1 MTHVFSLDEL
11 VDLYHDLTSIDYE
24 VATYEGGPGE
34 TIVRNNDIRYF
45 AVDNR
50 LYPVG
55 GYQYAESGMH
65 YGNPTGI
72 FYAPTTLSGLDP
84 DNYITSEYITSE
96 GPMSALE
103 FEERYLA
110 QLLASQSGGDAE
122 IIELEDVLVEH
133 SPNFF
138 ETMIARTYVGYG
150 TSTLGLENVERQGQP
165 RQHFSGY
172 GTPDSLLTYAYP
184 LPGAMMNHF
193 ALANWYDA
201 NEGDPQKIAY
211 ANTGVKVLKYYSGA
225 TLEGD
230 VVLGEIGAVPNAK
243 ILIERDAFSGED
255 STDTDAR
262 TYWIP
267 IASTQADDNGHF
279 SVTVPSGKIRVSAFM
294 GESDLTAAR
303 DLFVTSTTEEAN
315 MWISDLLTEVN
326 EDRTVNPITGILG
339 NVSGSTWLGESMIIV
354 NGEDGHSNGESVLT
368 LDIQVEASGATGTIE
383 WSGESDFGGDPL
395 ANMDLRISNIWD
407 ESRQDAYFITTSAG
421 EN

>member
-1 MTHVFSLDEL
+1 M
-11 VDLYHDLTSIDYE
+11 VDLYHDLTSIEYE
-24 VATYEGGPGE
+24 VATYEGAPGE

-55 GYQYAESGMH
+55 GYQYAESGLH

-96 GPMSALE
+96 GPMSAVE
-103 FEERYLA
+103 FEYRYLA
-110 QLLASQSGGDAE
+110 QMLASQSGCDAE

-133 SPNFF
+133 SPSFF
-138 ETMIARTYVGYG
+138 DTMIAKTYVGYG
-150 TSTLGLENVERQGQP
+150 TSTLGLDNVERVGQP

-243 ILIERDAFSGED
+243 ILIERCLLYTSDA
-255 STDTDAR
+255 
-262 TYWIP
+262 
-267 IASTQADDNGHF
+267 AD
-279 SVTVPSGKIRVSAFM
+279 
-294 GESDLTAAR
+294 
-303 DLFVTSTTEEAN
+303 EE
-315 MWISDLLTEVN
+315 EV
-326 EDRTVNPITGILG
+326 
-339 NVSGSTWLGESMIIV
+339 
-354 NGEDGHSNGESVLT
+354 
-368 LDIQVEASGATGTIE
+368 
-383 WSGESDFGGDPL
+383 
-395 ANMDLRISNIWD
+395 
-407 ESRQDAYFITTSAG
+407 
-421 EN
+421 